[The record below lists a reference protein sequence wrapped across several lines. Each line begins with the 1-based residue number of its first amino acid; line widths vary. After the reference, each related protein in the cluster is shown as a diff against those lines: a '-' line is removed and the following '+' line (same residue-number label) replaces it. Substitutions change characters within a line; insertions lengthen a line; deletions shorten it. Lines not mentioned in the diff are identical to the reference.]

1 MAVSQRFEQA
11 YRRLVA
17 AFGVHQYAPRSA
29 DDVHE
34 LAAAR
39 ALLEDRRSQMA
50 DARDDEDLEP
60 FKRINPDWVDPRD
73 SLYSTGHRGKIAAV
87 IGAALLAL
95 MFLLIVSTV
104 QDFLTLDTGG
114 VDCETIHAC
123 NQE

>member
-1 MAVSQRFEQA
+1 MAVSQRFESA

-17 AFGVHQYAPRSA
+17 AFGVHQYAPRSP

-50 DARDDEDLEP
+50 DARRHEGLEP
-60 FKRINPDWVDPRD
+60 FRRVNPDWVEPRD
-73 SLYSTGHRGKIAAV
+73 SLHSTSYRGKVAAF

-95 MFLLIVSTV
+95 MFLMIVVTV
-104 QDFLTLDTGG
+104 QDFIETGG
-114 VDCETIHAC
+114 VDCETIHGC
-123 NQE
+123 NAE